1 MDFRELVY
9 ITTVADCKSVTE
21 AAKKLYISQPSLS
34 QVIAKVENEL
44 GIKLFDRT
52 IYPIALTYAGETYVD
67 TARKILLL
75 NDNLRRQLTD
85 IGEGKKG
92 RITLGIPV
100 ERAGYMLPA
109 ALKEF
114 KKLYPGV
121 EVRTIEANS
130 SVLLAGLKKGDTN
143 FIILPK
149 ESADTYS
156 DSKAELEM
164 EVIYRE
170 KLILVA
176 GEGVLREDHMAKLKK
191 NTVDFSTLGDVPFIL
206 LKKGHAIRRE
216 AERIFRKNQIN
227 PDIVIETSS
236 NINAVQLADSGL
248 GAAIVPERAV
258 AILKDRENIHCY
270 SLGNQTNAWDV
281 NAIYLKDAYLDGA
294 ERYFIEVMKKTF
306 SRLGTE
312 HKEEK

>member
-1 MDFRELVY
+1 VDFRELVY

-34 QVIAKVENEL
+34 QIIAKVEQEL
-44 GIKLFDRT
+44 GVKLFDRT
-52 IYPIALTYAGETYVD
+52 AYPITLTYAGETYVE

-85 IGEGKKG
+85 IGEGKRG

-121 EVRTIEANS
+121 EVRAVEANS
-130 SVLLAGLKKGDTN
+130 SVLLAGLKRGDTN

-149 ESADTYS
+149 ESEDTYS
-156 DSKAELEM
+156 DSKIELEM
-164 EVIYRE
+164 EVIYKE
-170 KLILVA
+170 ELMIVA
-176 GEGVLREDHMAKLKK
+176 GEGILREEHMMKGKK
-191 NTVDFSTLGDVPFIL
+191 DTVDFAALGDVPFIL

-216 AERIFRKNQIN
+216 VERMFRKHQIN
-227 PDIVIETSS
+227 PEVVIETSS
-236 NINAVQLADSGL
+236 NINAVQLADSGI

-258 AILKDRENIHCY
+258 AVLRDRDKIHCY
-270 SLGNQTNAWDV
+270 SLGNQTNTWDV
-281 NAIYLKDAYLDGA
+281 NVIYLKDAYLDGA
-294 ERYFIEVMKKTF
+294 ERYFIEVLKKIF
-306 SRLGTE
+306 SRHE
-312 HKEEK
+312 KVKKET